1 MIDDY
6 IRYMNVPVNK
16 VLLDN
21 YGALDIDERAMIVII
36 RLVDIHQHSSQL
48 PEFTSLSKGTTMSE
62 GDISKVIQELMQKG
76 LMEVETI
83 RESGKYIERFNLEPL
98 YSRLVQ
104 IFETREPAKPEPTEI
119 RSLFEYVE
127 GLYGRVISPNE
138 FERINS
144 WLEDSKYSPEAIRNA
159 VDLAYQNQIKSL
171 QYVER
176 ILGQTG
182 REKTEARVERM
193 PVRSWLEGEDVYDQ

>member
-6 IRYMNVPVNK
+6 IRYVNVPVNK
-16 VLLDN
+16 ILLDH
-21 YGALDIDERAMIVII
+21 YATLDIDERAMVVII
-36 RLVDIHQHSSQL
+36 RLMDIHQQSSQL

-62 GDISKVIQELMQKG
+62 GDISKVIQGLIQKG
-76 LMEVETI
+76 LLEVETI
-83 RESGKYIERFNLEPL
+83 KETGKYIERFNLEPL
-98 YSRLVQ
+98 YSKLVQ
-104 IFETREPAKPEPTEI
+104 LFESAEPAKPEPTEI

-159 VDLAYQNQIKSL
+159 IDLAYQNQIKSL

-182 REKTEARVERM
+182 RETAEVKEERM